1 MLNFKV
7 VVATS
12 LGLLVALSA
21 LAKDVVID
29 VRSEQEFQAG
39 HVDGALN
46 IPHTAIGQDI
56 LKTKVAKD
64 DHVILYCQT
73 GRRSGIALETLKGI
87 GFSNAENYGGIDQ
100 ARKRLQKP

>member
-1 MLNFKV
+1 MSFKILV
-7 VVATS
+7 TTS
-12 LGLLVALSA
+12 LVLFVALSA

-46 IPHTAIGQDI
+46 IPHTAIAQDI
-56 LKTKVAKD
+56 FKAKVAKD

-87 GFSNAENYGGIDQ
+87 GFSNAENYGGVEQ
-100 ARKRLQKP
+100 AKKRLQKP